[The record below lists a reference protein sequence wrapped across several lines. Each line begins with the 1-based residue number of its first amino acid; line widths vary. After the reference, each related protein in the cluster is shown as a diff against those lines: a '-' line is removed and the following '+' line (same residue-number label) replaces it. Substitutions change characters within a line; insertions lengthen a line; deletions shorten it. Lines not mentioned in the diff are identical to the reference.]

1 MLSVHEASLCKDQ
14 ITACVNFKCA
24 KQTYSLSANILNQ
37 QQQPVETNL
46 MSSTTSSSSSYH
58 QQQQNPHIGDNN
70 NKSKTTTTTNNHNNT
85 SVDDNNN
92 ISHLTTTTGPLT
104 TSNSLATTT
113 KTLNNYMSTVNG
125 RPRSMDF
132 SKYFQ
137 VGCKY
142 KHKTLTFFSSTI
154 IFSKHLCFS
163 LIKQQRL
170 ICPNRLQTCTGMFLV
185 FF

>member
-24 KQTYSLSANILNQ
+24 KQTYSLSANILNHQ
-37 QQQPVETNL
+37 QQQPVETNP
-46 MSSTTSSSSSYH
+46 MSSTTTSSSSY
-58 QQQQNPHIGDNN
+58 QQQNPHIGDN
-70 NKSKTTTTTNNHNNT
+70 KSKATTNNHNNT

-92 ISHLTTTTGPLT
+92 ISHSTTTTTTGPLT
-104 TSNSLATTT
+104 TSTSLATTTTT

-137 VGCKY
+137 VGCCKRV
-142 KHKTLTFFSSTI
+142 FSRI
-154 IFSKHLCFS
+154 IFLSKHVYFS
-163 LIKQQRL
+163 L
-170 ICPNRLQTCTGMFLV
+170 
-185 FF
+185 